1 MAEEGRKTYLE
12 FIETTVFTDRL
23 TRLTSKETLY
33 ALQSDLLQDPTRWPV
48 IQGTHGARKGRVAD
62 PEVRRGKSGSFRY
75 LYLFLPHVER
85 IYLIYLFSKDE
96 QDNLTSAQKKG
107 IARMCDLIRE
117 EVK

>member
-12 FIETTVFTDRL
+12 FIETSVFTDRL

-33 ALQSDLLQDPTRWPV
+33 ALQSDLLEEPTRWPV
-48 IQGTHGARKGRVAD
+48 IQGTHGARKGSVAD

-96 QDNLTSAQKKG
+96 QDNLTSTQKKG